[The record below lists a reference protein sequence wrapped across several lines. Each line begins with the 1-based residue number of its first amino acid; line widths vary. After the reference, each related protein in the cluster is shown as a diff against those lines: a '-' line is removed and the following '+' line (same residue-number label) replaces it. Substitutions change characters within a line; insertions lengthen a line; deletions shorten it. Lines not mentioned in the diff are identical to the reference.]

1 MPQYKSMGRTFC
13 TLLLTKQ
20 GELEKAQRRATSV
33 IRGLEGILYEERLC
47 ALCSSLLSLKI
58 TKTYTISGVELINRQ
73 QLLTSANPI
82 LGHQVKLRR
91 WVSEQTKVTFHVTW
105 SKQNTSP
112 QKPRMPQV
120 STGSKGDLISAWKEK
135 PTQAIKLPADQSWKI
150 SKT

>member
-33 IRGLEGILYEERLC
+33 ITGLEGILYEERLC

-91 WVSEQTKVTFHVTW
+91 
-105 SKQNTSP
+105 
-112 QKPRMPQV
+112 
-120 STGSKGDLISAWKEK
+120 
-135 PTQAIKLPADQSWKI
+135 
-150 SKT
+150 